1 MDALTN
7 ASALL
12 DFLMEYKTTIKM
24 LNSEKRVKLCNGIL
38 LVGIA
43 CDVIGM
49 NIQSRYKLSEVLEK
63 YRANAPLVAD
73 SLNTFVKRDVADTLS
88 DVFSVKTNIEQ
99 YVGDCTEEQRMAF
112 AEDLRLVAKAYNSF
126 VTACLAM

>member
-49 NIQSRYKLSEVLEK
+49 NIQSRYKMDRGVANIIKELLRLADSIYSANGVKLTTFND
-63 YRANAPLVAD
+63 RANAIIDKLGGGG
-73 SLNTFVKRDVADTLS
+73 TKH
-88 DVFSVKTNIEQ
+88 
-99 YVGDCTEEQRMAF
+99 
-112 AEDLRLVAKAYNSF
+112 
-126 VTACLAM
+126 TA